1 MYFIY
6 FLLIVY
12 MVPCST
18 LNIWNSLGNM
28 EIRFNIIFSKLLI
41 NCEILIYNSK
51 RPSKI
56 SKNKNESS
64 DDKNTYRYILNYD
77 KYIK

>member
-1 MYFIY
+1 
-6 FLLIVY
+6 
-12 MVPCST
+12 
-18 LNIWNSLGNM
+18 M